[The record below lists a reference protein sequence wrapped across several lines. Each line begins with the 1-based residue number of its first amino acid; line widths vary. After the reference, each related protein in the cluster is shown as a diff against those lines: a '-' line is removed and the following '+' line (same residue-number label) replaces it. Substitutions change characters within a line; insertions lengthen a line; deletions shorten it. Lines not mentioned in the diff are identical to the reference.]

1 MPEDKKEKVE
11 KSTSTKP
18 TVNASAEPD
27 PVEVQEVKKDVSV
40 KAAEAPVAEEPVI
53 EIPAAESS
61 VSEDEVVGVDLLSTE
76 EEHKDN
82 VQAFDFEVSI
92 MALDSKTNTLSIC
105 TNLGTAYTAVLGTV
119 EGGSDAL
126 TKLASARQ
134 TINTNMTADE
144 YDSASTLAAALRT
157 AEKKLTSDVKPVLKS
172 CCQALET
179 YSKAEY
185 SGKKFRDKWNATSTG
200 TNDPFFP
207 GNFRRLWRDQMS
219 EELIVKVGT
228 ITKASGAWPATP
240 TVVYDTTDVR
250 VATTAVL
257 PNTPTYDNGTS
268 GVGATL
274 TAGANAAL
282 AAIDGVTLAAGD
294 RVLVK
299 NQASALQN
307 GIYVVSSVGS
317 ASAPWFLTRATDADT
332 ATTEMRYGLATYV
345 TAGST
350 NGGSKFYMSTNSAV
364 TMGATSLAWS
374 STTLCSISLDE
385 NLEVRVVG
393 NGSLPTTDEIVATLI
408 VQKADLTTSLQTV
421 TIPVGTAVG
430 TRFSIGT
437 SAIKG
442 TGLSAVSIA
451 TDNGVDGDMLEIWV
465 KSAA

>member
-1 MPEDKKEKVE
+1 MAEDKKDKVE
-11 KSTSTKP
+11 KPTSTK
-18 TVNASAEPD
+18 NSNEN
-27 PVEVQEVKKDVSV
+27 EVANTAPSTKEVKKENTAS
-40 KAAEAPVAEEPVI
+40 KVAETPVV
-53 EIPAAESS
+53 ESLAT
-61 VSEDEVVGVDLLSTE
+61 EEEVVGVTLSTTE
-76 EEHKDN
+76 EENIDN

-105 TNLGTAYTAVLGTV
+105 TDLGNAYTAVLSTV
-119 EGGSDAL
+119 EGGSDSL

-134 TINTNMTADE
+134 TVNVNMTAAE
-144 YDSASTLAAALRT
+144 YDSASTLAAAFRT
-157 AEKKLTSDVKPVLKS
+157 AEKKLTSDVKPVLKG
-172 CCQALET
+172 CCQALEA

-185 SGKKFRDKWNATSTG
+185 SSKKFRDKWNATSAG
-200 TNDPFFP
+200 SNDPFFP

-219 EELIVKVGT
+219 EELIVKIGT
-228 ITKASGAWPATP
+228 ITKATGAWPATP

-257 PNTPTYDNGTS
+257 PNTPTYDNGTA

-282 AAIDGVTLAAGD
+282 AAIDGVTLVPGD
-294 RVLVK
+294 RILVK

-317 ASAPWFLTRATDADT
+317 ASAPWFVTRATDADT

-350 NGGSKFYMSTNSAV
+350 NGASKFYMSTNAAI
-364 TMGATSLAWS
+364 TMGTTALAWS

-393 NGSLPTTDEIVATLI
+393 NGSAPTTDEIVATLI

-421 TIPVGTAVG
+421 TIPVGSAVG
-430 TRFSIGT
+430 TRFTIGT

-442 TGLSAVSIA
+442 IGLSAVSIA
-451 TDNGVDGDMLEIWV
+451 SDNGVDGDMLEIWV